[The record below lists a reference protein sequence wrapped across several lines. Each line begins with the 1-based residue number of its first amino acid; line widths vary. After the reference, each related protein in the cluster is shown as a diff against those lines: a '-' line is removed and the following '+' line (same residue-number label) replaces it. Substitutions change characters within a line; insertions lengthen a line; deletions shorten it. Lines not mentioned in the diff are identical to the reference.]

1 MNILEMT
8 IHLEHNLKTTTHI
21 GNQIINPNLPSV
33 MSEHDVPMAVSPLSV
48 TLEQRLKRLRKA
60 SEITGVCHSQPREL
74 LFLITMEPET
84 SSISTFRVNQL
95 MQPHKTVFEK
105 SLKLVRNSS
114 IHPFLSPVQREG
126 GGMLF
131 QQL

>member
-8 IHLEHNLKTTTHI
+8 IHLGHNLKMTTHI
-21 GNQIINPNLPSV
+21 GNQIINPNLPSA

-60 SEITGVCHSQPREL
+60 SEITGVCHSQPGEL
-74 LFLITMEPET
+74 FFLITMEPGT
-84 SSISTFRVNQL
+84 RSISAFRVSQL
-95 MQPHKTVFEK
+95 MQAHKTVFEK
-105 SLKLVRNSS
+105 PLKLVGKVAS
-114 IHPFLSPVQREG
+114 HPLLSP
-126 GGMLF
+126 MLF